1 MKRLIL
7 LSFVM
12 WSVELSAQVVI
23 TQSQFPTAGT
33 TIYRNVH
40 NTPMEFDPGVPGPGN
55 VWNYGGLNAD
65 TIITYSFI
73 DPSTTPYTADFSN
86 ANLAIEVTQGFYAY
100 FNVTNTIAEEL
111 GFAGDATALGA
122 PISFDMMGKYNPPL
136 TFMLFP
142 SQLGTSFIDSSII
155 LITLPG
161 SVIQAP
167 FDSVR
172 VKRKTIRNS
181 DFNAAGSLTVNSENW
196 QNALRLHKT
205 EVQIDSFFV
214 KVGQMWMDASSIG
227 FPPSTETQ
235 VNYEWYVNGQN
246 FPVLVAYMNAIGDS
260 ATSLEFYATGT
271 SKSKANQSVFSVY
284 PNPASDFINISGN
297 VSNVQEV
304 VIYNTLGQKQNIS
317 YVIKNQQV
325 EVALNELANGIYIYQ
340 VIGKNNKILS
350 TGKFVVE
357 K

>member
-23 TQSQFPTAGT
+23 TQSQFPTIGT

-55 VWNYGGLNAD
+55 VWNYGGLNSD
-65 TIITYSFI
+65 TVIIYNFV
-73 DPSTTPYTADFSN
+73 DPSTTPYASNFSN
-86 ANLAIEVTQGFYAY
+86 ANLALEVDASLYVY
-100 FNVTNTIAEEL
+100 LNVSNSIAEEI
-111 GFAGDATALGA
+111 GFGGDATALGS
-122 PISFDMMGKYNPPL
+122 PMSFNIVAKHNQPL
-136 TFMLFP
+136 TIMPFP

-155 LITLPG
+155 QTTLPG
-161 SVIQAP
+161 SVIQVP

-172 VKRKTIRNS
+172 IKRRIIRNGN
-181 DFNAAGSLTVNSENW
+181 FNAAGSLTVNSESW
-196 QNALRLHKT
+196 QSALRFHKVET
-205 EVQIDSFFV
+205 QQDSFFIYSSTF
-214 KVGQMWMDASSIG
+214 GWQDASALV
-227 FPPSTETQ
+227 PPSTNTD
-235 VNYEWYVNGQN
+235 VTYEWYVNGQN
-246 FPVLVAYMNAIGDS
+246 FPVLVAYMNTIGDS

-271 SKSKANQSVFSVY
+271 SKSKANQSIFSVY

-325 EVALNELANGIYIYQ
+325 EVALNELANGIYVYQ